1 MGATRRPENDSFRF
15 IGGMAAHNDVRRR
28 WRMVY

>member
-1 MGATRRPENDSFRF
+1 MGATRRPGSDPFGF

-28 WRMVY
+28 GRVAY